1 MNDSLWIKQVATLSQ
16 LVRIQGSRFAE
27 ALTKEDLSTICF
39 IYRITEGER
48 ERRPLPIDVFQYLEE
63 RGEIDY
69 SHPGELIDLMRLL
82 QREKWA
88 RETQQLVGELSI
100 TLLASS
106 CVLWA
111 CMHVF

>member
-1 MNDSLWIKQVATLSQ
+1 MDESLWIKQVATLSQ

-27 ALTKEDLSTICF
+27 ALTKEELSIICF
-39 IYRITEGER
+39 IYRVTEGER

-69 SHPGELIDLMRLL
+69 SRPEQLIDLMRLL

-88 RETQQLVGELSI
+88 RETQQLVGES
-100 TLLASS
+100 
-106 CVLWA
+106 
-111 CMHVF
+111 